1 MNYIPTTNL
10 LLMRCK
16 KSDNKEYE
24 QLDPIRPIFDT
35 NSINHNK
42 LVKLKANEQNS
53 KYKYNQPKN
62 KSLFAQNKLR
72 IHSSN
77 NQLINSISNMP
88 RTRAAKSTQT
98 EARVT
103 FSDNSL
109 SKTTLATNTSSITA
123 TTPSTSVMNTVEY
136 LRLKDTIH

>member
-1 MNYIPTTNL
+1 
-10 LLMRCK
+10 MRCK

-35 NSINHNK
+35 NSNNHYK
-42 LVKLKANEQNS
+42 LVKLSANEENS

-62 KSLFAQNKLR
+62 KLLFAQNKLR
-72 IHSSN
+72 FHTSN
-77 NQLINSISNMP
+77 NQLINAISNMP

-98 EARVT
+98 KARVT

-109 SKTTLATNTSSITA
+109 SKTTLATNTSSIT
-123 TTPSTSVMNTVEY
+123 
-136 LRLKDTIH
+136 